1 MRAHLRPAFMLLLV
15 FTALLGIAYPLAT
28 TGIAQ
33 LLFPSQAHGSLIAV
47 DGRNV
52 GSTLVGQAFPDSGW
66 LVGRPAATSTPYDAR
81 SSAGS
86 NLGPTSPT
94 LDSLVRARA
103 QQVRERE
110 GLAADQPVP
119 VDLVTASGSGLDP
132 HLSPASALLQVPRIA
147 RIRGIPEDS
156 VRAVLARATS
166 ARTLGVF
173 GEARV
178 NVLYANLLLDG
189 KSVERPG
196 VF

>member
-1 MRAHLRPAFMLLLV
+1 MRAQLRPALMLLLV
-15 FTALLGIAYPLAT
+15 FTALTGLAYPLAT

-47 DGRNV
+47 DGRRV
-52 GSTLVGQAFPDSGW
+52 GSALVGQAFPDSGW
-66 LVGRPAATSTPYDAR
+66 LVGRPSATSTPYDAR

-94 LDSLVRARA
+94 LDSLVRARVEA
-103 QQVRERE
+103 VRERE
-110 GLAADQPVP
+110 GLAADQPIP

-156 VRAVLARATS
+156 VRAILARATS
-166 ARTLGVF
+166 PRALGVL

-178 NVLYANLLLDG
+178 NVLYANLLLGG
-189 KSVERPG
+189 KSFERPG